1 MAKKGISTTY
11 YYQTAQLL
19 YIIFCPSTLD
29 CCAAAIVIKTQIR
42 VGKKTFMRWSVHPKE
57 NYLWTPSNF
66 FFLVQFFSRKMKN
79 KKVILDKDE

>member
-11 YYQTAQLL
+11 YNQAAQLL

-42 VGKKTFMRWSVHPKE
+42 VGKKKTFYEMVSSPQGKIFMDFQVI
-57 NYLWTPSNF
+57 F
-66 FFLVQFFSRKMKN
+66 FFWYSFFQKN
-79 KKVILDKDE
+79 EK

>member
-11 YYQTAQLL
+11 YNQTAQLL

-42 VGKKTFMRWSVHPKE
+42 RVGKKNFYEMVSSPQGKLFMDFQVI
-57 NYLWTPSNF
+57 
-66 FFLVQFFSRKMKN
+66 FFLVQFFFQKN
-79 KKVILDKDE
+79 EK